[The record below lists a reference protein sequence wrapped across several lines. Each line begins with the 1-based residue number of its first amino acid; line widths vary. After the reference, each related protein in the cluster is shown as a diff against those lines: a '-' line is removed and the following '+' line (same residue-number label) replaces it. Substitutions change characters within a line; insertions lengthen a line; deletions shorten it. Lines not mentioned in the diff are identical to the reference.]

1 MHKDGTSHFTTPF
14 ARSGTPPPC
23 LSNSSSL
30 ARASRISAWRS
41 ESLTSFFSSSKE
53 TTRYSILS
61 RVNSIVL
68 DGPALLTIPHRP
80 ITRHRAPCPLSGS
93 RWPAVAFG
101 SVSDCELS
109 RALCEQTYLDAP
121 LSHVCSDLFGLWP
134 FEWRSHGTRLA
145 INICSCDDSMARGVS
160 YSSPIVFSVVCER
173 VGRRPLPKLQGYA
186 VSPPTLQVRARG
198 KIVVRKGHLGRV
210 AAGFAA
216 LCRARHALSFF
227 APPLSPRAVG
237 HSPGSWSWSLAAA
250 SGEQLLSILAWV
262 LHTRELL
269 MARKY
274 VAGAMATINQQSMMS
289 CCAHPI
295 VPAVLRGH
303 LSEKLS
309 TGKSSFQQATVYTPC
324 PTTGNLSI
332 RFHESPGRLLVSL
345 LPMISIKT
353 PSSNAVALRCAAHLP
368 RSNHNVSYRHLAH
381 GAPRHGW

>member
-1 MHKDGTSHFTTPF
+1 MKICLRVSEFLLRRDGTSHFTTPF

-101 SVSDCELS
+101 SVSDGELS
-109 RALCEQTYLDAP
+109 RALCVQTYLDAP
-121 LSHVCSDLFGLWP
+121 LSHVCSDLLGLWP
-134 FEWRSHGTRLA
+134 FERRSHGTRLA
-145 INICSCDDSMARGVS
+145 INVGSCDDSTARGIS

-173 VGRRPLPKLQGYA
+173 VPKLQGYA

-198 KIVVRKGHLGRV
+198 RIVVRKGHLGRV

-237 HSPGSWSWSLAAA
+237 HSPGSWSWSWAAAA
-250 SGEQLLSILAWV
+250 SGERLLSILTWG
-262 LHTRELL
+262 LHTREVL

-309 TGKSSFQQATVYTPC
+309 TGKSSLQHAIHDNARAREP
-324 PTTGNLSI
+324 PGLS
-332 RFHESPGRLLVSL
+332 
-345 LPMISIKT
+345 
-353 PSSNAVALRCAAHLP
+353 AL
-368 RSNHNVSYRHLAH
+368 
-381 GAPRHGW
+381 